1 MRMKLGVVAVLLV
14 LAGCAQTRVP
24 GALTKDQIENEL
36 ADAVASNSKQKGSDA
51 VDRAMMPPLSM
62 DGLSPAPQAEP
73 LRFDLVVSD
82 APAAQVFLA
91 IVSGSRFSML
101 VPPEINGR
109 LTLNLKNVTIRE
121 ALDTIRDLYGY
132 GYTVKGNRIFIQ
144 PNTLQTRI
152 FKINYLAGR
161 RVGAS
166 DLRVTSSTISS
177 SASQG
182 QASTASGLGGQASG
196 APGTATPSS
205 TTRSEER
212 SQVRMTT
219 DQDFWKDLST
229 ALGTIVGDS
238 QGAQVVVNAVS
249 GVVLVRAF
257 PSEMKVI
264 EDYLRATQAIVE
276 RQVMLE
282 AKIIRVALSERF
294 QSGVNW
300 LAFNGN
306 NNRWSAGSM
315 QPGAV
320 LQGEGKLVNSDVT
333 AYPGRFLEGLQGG
346 AQAAT
351 AAATKG
357 FFGLAFQSATFAALM
372 SFLETQG
379 DTQVLSSPRLATL
392 NNQKA
397 VLKVGRDEFYV
408 TNLSATQTTTTSG
421 SAGASIPNV
430 TLQPFFSGVSL
441 DVTPQIDEDGSIIL
455 HIHPSITKVE
465 EVNKTLTVPN
475 NSGSGSS
482 LVTLPTASSYVNES
496 DAIVRVADG
505 QIVAIG
511 GLMDQVQQKDADGLA
526 GAVSAPGVGALFGQ
540 KSTGFAKTE
549 LIILLKPTVIHGDSN
564 WRDDLL
570 ETQQRLRHF
579 DPRGGPNPA
588 ASTAAE

>member
-1 MRMKLGVVAVLLV
+1 MKLGAITVVATVAALV
-14 LAGCAQTRVP
+14 MLGGCTQTRIPVSQT
-24 GALTKDQIENEL
+24 GDQIDREL
-36 ADAVASNSKQKGSDA
+36 AEAVASNSKQKVSDA
-51 VDRAMMPPLSM
+51 VAQAMMPPLSP
-62 DGLSPAPQAEP
+62 DGLSPAPQSAP
-73 LRFDLVVSD
+73 ARFDLVVND

-91 IVSGSRFSML
+91 IVSGTRFSML
-101 VPPEINGR
+101 VPPEVNGR

-161 RVGAS
+161 RIGTS
-166 DLRVTSSTISS
+166 DLRVTSSTMSS
-177 SASQG
+177 SPSAQG
-182 QASTASGLGGQASG
+182 QTPTAGGQLGQPAG
-196 APGTATPSS
+196 TPGGS
-205 TTRSEER
+205 TTARGEER

-229 ALGTIVGDS
+229 ALNAIVGNS
-238 QGAQVVVNAVS
+238 QGAQVVVNAGS

-264 EDYLRATQAIVE
+264 EEYLRSTQSIVE

-282 AKIIRVALSERF
+282 AKIIRVTLSERF
-294 QSGVNW
+294 QSGINW
-300 LAFNGN
+300 MAFNGN
-306 NNRWSAGSM
+306 NNRWSAGTM

-320 LQGEGKLVNSDVT
+320 LQGEGRLVSPDVT

-346 AQAAT
+346 TQTAT

-408 TNLSATQTTTTSG
+408 TNLSATQTTTASG

-441 DVTPQIDEDGSIIL
+441 DVTPQIDDDGSIIL

-465 EVNKTLTVPN
+465 EINKTLTVPN
-475 NSGSGSS
+475 NSGSGTS
-482 LVTLPTASSYVNES
+482 LVSLPTASSYVNES
-496 DAIVRVADG
+496 DTIVRVADG

-511 GLMDQVQQKDADGLA
+511 GLMDQIQQKDADGLA

-549 LIILLKPTVIHGDSN
+549 LVILLKPTVIQGDAN

-570 ETQQRLRHF
+570 ETQQRLQNF
-579 DPRGGPNPA
+579 DPRRSRG
-588 ASTAAE
+588 TVTE